1 MKEEQ
6 VFNKQEVQM
15 QYLTKFFFPAVKIYK
30 KKNQYL

>member
-15 QYLTKFFFPAVKIYK
+15 QYLTHFFPIVKIYK
-30 KKNQYL
+30 KNQYL

>member
-15 QYLTKFFFPAVKIYK
+15 QYLTQFFFQLLRC